1 MSSHAAIFYGVSHGK
16 DSFTEECVFFM
27 LIRNQ
32 TWSSTSKYI
41 FTRKKRTTKNLE
53 TKQMI
58 TDIYKRVRDAV
69 FW

>member
-41 FTRKKRTTKNLE
+41 FTRKKTNNK
-53 TKQMI
+53 KP
-58 TDIYKRVRDAV
+58 
-69 FW
+69 